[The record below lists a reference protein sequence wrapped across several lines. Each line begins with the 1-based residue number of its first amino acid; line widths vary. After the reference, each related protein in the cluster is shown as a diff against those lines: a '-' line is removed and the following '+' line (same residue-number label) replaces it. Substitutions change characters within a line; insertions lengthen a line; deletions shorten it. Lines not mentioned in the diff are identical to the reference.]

1 MHFSD
6 HSMVFFSNVRIA
18 MDFSP
23 PLPDFK
29 SESSRLFL
37 DFPLLCDVTCERSFE
52 ILYHQFIMPLL
63 GISLI
68 RERDSQMPSIESVHF
83 WNLYIKEIK

>member
-1 MHFSD
+1 
-6 HSMVFFSNVRIA
+6 

-29 SESSRLFL
+29 SESARRFL

-52 ILYHQFIMPLL
+52 ILYHEFIMLLL
-63 GISLI
+63 GISLT
-68 RERDSQMPSIESVHF
+68 RERDSQKPRIESVHF
-83 WNLYIKEIK
+83 WNLYIKEVK

>member
-6 HSMVFFSNVRIA
+6 HSMVFFANVRIA

-37 DFPLLCDVTCERSFE
+37 DFPLLCDVTCEPSFE
-52 ILYHQFIMPLL
+52 ILYHQFIMLLL

-83 WNLYIKEIK
+83 WNLCIKEIK

>member
-6 HSMVFFSNVRIA
+6 HSVVFFSNVRIA

-29 SESSRLFL
+29 SESVRLFL
-37 DFPLLCDVTCERSFE
+37 EFPLPRDVICERSLK
-52 ILYHQFIMPLL
+52 ILYREFIMLLL
-63 GISLI
+63 GISFT
-68 RERDSQMPSIESVHF
+68 RERGSQKSRIESVHS
-83 WNLYIKEIK
+83 WNLYVEEIK